1 MVSMDIL
8 AYGYILQG
16 LSDYN
21 SAKGKPRGNVV
32 VPYPTTDTTYPH
44 TVLEEIRNVANPLY
58 NTCHDRVASV
68 GYRVD
73 IYAKTKGNIT
83 KQQIARECAQVADEY
98 LTAIG
103 LTRVSYNANTEGNDG
118 VIYHIVV
125 TYSGNLH
132 ENRRKFI

>member
-1 MVSMDIL
+1 MDIL
-8 AYGYILQG
+8 AYNYVLQG
-16 LSDYN
+16 LQDYN
-21 SAKGKPRGNVV
+21 KAQGKPRGNVV

-68 GYRVD
+68 GYRAD
-73 IYAKTKGNIT
+73 IYAQTKGNIT
-83 KQQIARECAQVADEY
+83 KQQIARECAKVADEY

-103 LTRVSYNANTEGNDG
+103 LTRISFNVSELEKNGT
-118 VIYHIVV
+118 VYHIIM